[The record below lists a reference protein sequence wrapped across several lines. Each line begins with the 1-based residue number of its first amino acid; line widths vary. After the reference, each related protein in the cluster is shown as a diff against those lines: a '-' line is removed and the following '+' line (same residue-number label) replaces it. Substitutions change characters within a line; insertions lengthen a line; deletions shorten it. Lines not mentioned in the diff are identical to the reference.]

1 MDVQFDA
8 VIHNRNQFK
17 QGRPYYPVSARLYVR
32 EEDKRDS
39 WSVAM
44 DAREHPRGI
53 HYPVPAAARAVVHAV
68 ECPGS
73 VVSGFSALA
82 LYGLPFFVEGADT
95 TLLANV
101 RRNTTATSKSPA
113 IRRRTSAALE
123 IQTLRHRGVT
133 IEAVSPRVAVVQAL
147 DQLRHREH
155 RWRTVDIDG
164 FAAIDVMAIQL
175 VDCAR
180 QFFGL
185 TCEELEA
192 AGKNRIERRW
202 LQRVLNNSSA
212 LAESPKETELR
223 LNVEALLRGYDYELK
238 EQWVFTDQG
247 RIVTRFDL
255 AIPELKIGV
264 MYDGEHH
271 LKREQ
276 RDKDALINL
285 TSTLHGWTV
294 IRCSS
299 GTMEKALELLAQFLE
314 RAAADR

>member
-8 VIHNRNQFK
+8 VIHNQNQFEPDK
-17 QGRPYYPVSARLYVR
+17 RYYPVSKRLYVR
-32 EEDKRDS
+32 EEDMRDAG
-39 WSVAM
+39 VVGM
-44 DAREHPRGI
+44 EARNHPHGI
-53 HYPVPAAARAVVHAV
+53 TYYAPAATRAVVHAY
-68 ECPGS
+68 ERPGS

-82 LYGLPFFVEGADT
+82 LYGLPFLVEGADT
-95 TLLANV
+95 TLLAQV
-101 RRNTTATSKSPA
+101 RRNTPATQSSPA
-113 IRRRTSAALE
+113 LRRPTTAPLERRTL
-123 IQTLRHRGVT
+123 THRGVT
-133 IEAVSPRVAVVQAL
+133 IQAVSPRIAVIQAL
-147 DQLRHREH
+147 SQIKRGEH
-155 RWRTVDIDG
+155 RWTTVNVEG
-164 FAAIDVMAIQL
+164 FEAVDVMAVQL

-185 TCEELEA
+185 TCEELAA

-223 LNVEALLRGYDYELK
+223 LKVEALLRGYDYELK

-271 LKREQ
+271 LKRSQ

-294 IRCSS
+294 IRCSF
-299 GTMEKALELLAQFLE
+299 GTMEKALEVLAQFLE
-314 RAAADR
+314 RAAP